1 MILLDTNIRIY
12 IVNTKPPSVLAR
24 LWQHRERMPGRK
36 SRLESQNLKGHPWLL
51 VCLVRLLSGLR

>member
-36 SRLESQNLKGHPWLL
+36 SRLERQNLKGHP
-51 VCLVRLLSGLR
+51 